1 MAFDAHENKVRDLFN
16 RKIYHIPR
24 NQRRY
29 VWNKDNWQELF
40 DDIVCV
46 INGQI
51 SAHFLGSI
59 VLKTDPE
66 YNGLPCYSVIDGQ
79 QRTITLTILLSSIM
93 YWMKRLKMDND
104 FNGTKPYVVAKDD
117 KNNDIIMVNTESTG
131 SLENI
136 ITHITNDTYEEISK
150 KSTTAFIN
158 SWRIKQKDK
167 IGDAYIFY
175 IESIEK
181 LYQEHNK
188 DSEVILKLRNAV
200 RDITFVNITA
210 TSEEDSYTIFEILNA
225 RGMDLEDHEL
235 LKNYIMRYIQPVAN
249 RDSAKVR
256 WNSIENELGYSNLK
270 KFIRHYTTHRYG
282 THRSKQKSS
291 DYKIIRECNKA
302 KDTEVL
308 LNDIEKKANYYKII
322 ISPIKSGEDR
332 NCTEEEFRIF
342 TFFKQK
348 RQEQMR
354 PVLLSL
360 ISLKEQE
367 LIQKETYYKT
377 LKFLYNFYI
386 CYNIIGEENS
396 NRLSDT
402 INKYA
407 ELICNNNYE
416 NRIDEFADELK
427 KRLPS
432 RETFINSFQTVGWS
446 HHKNIYEGE
455 KNKDRVQI
463 ILEILER
470 YKNNGNF
477 CDNFTIEH
485 IQPDSEDSS
494 NGQIGNLI
502 PLEES
507 INISCKNKSFNEKIE
522 FYNRSSFVTAR
533 NIAVKA

>member
-210 TSEEDSYTIFEILNA
+210 TSEED
-225 RGMDLEDHEL
+225 
-235 LKNYIMRYIQPVAN
+235 
-249 RDSAKVR
+249 
-256 WNSIENELGYSNLK
+256 
-270 KFIRHYTTHRYG
+270 
-282 THRSKQKSS
+282 
-291 DYKIIRECNKA
+291 
-302 KDTEVL
+302 
-308 LNDIEKKANYYKII
+308 
-322 ISPIKSGEDR
+322 
-332 NCTEEEFRIF
+332 
-342 TFFKQK
+342 
-348 RQEQMR
+348 
-354 PVLLSL
+354 
-360 ISLKEQE
+360 
-367 LIQKETYYKT
+367 
-377 LKFLYNFYI
+377 
-386 CYNIIGEENS
+386 
-396 NRLSDT
+396 
-402 INKYA
+402 
-407 ELICNNNYE
+407 
-416 NRIDEFADELK
+416 
-427 KRLPS
+427 
-432 RETFINSFQTVGWS
+432 
-446 HHKNIYEGE
+446 
-455 KNKDRVQI
+455 
-463 ILEILER
+463 
-470 YKNNGNF
+470 
-477 CDNFTIEH
+477 
-485 IQPDSEDSS
+485 
-494 NGQIGNLI
+494 
-502 PLEES
+502 
-507 INISCKNKSFNEKIE
+507 
-522 FYNRSSFVTAR
+522 
-533 NIAVKA
+533 